1 MNLFRQFIE
10 WFKRDELKRIAELE
24 SQLFNA
30 YLRCSELEKTTEETQ
45 RRVDDEQLER
55 ARENERFSR
64 KEGELLD
71 KIDGLYTELAN
82 KELEIMT
89 IQQDTEARVLDA
101 EVRVLDAENEVNN
114 TRTNVE
120 NFKALMDKMGRNTTE
135 RVAQLRK
142 QMFAKDKLHEKEI
155 ENLGREMED
164 LKDTYEAHIDNL
176 KDVYEL
182 QIQDLFS
189 QLERREELADVGM
202 IQDMAELFFELED
215 SEAYKQ
221 AISDCIK
228 YQEDLVVKGEA
239 CKCFTQW
246 TVEGSRAKGER
257 QTKDNIKLALKLFN
271 LETNETIY
279 KINSRSNL
287 EAVYVKIERSFN
299 AINRMNKVQ
308 DIHLQEI
315 YLESKKRLAK
325 LVYEQTMKVKQEK
338 EIEAQR
344 KAQLKEQ
351 ELLEKEINKEKEK
364 LMKEQQQYLKE
375 IARLAKQKNQTDELL
390 ARIAELEAKVAEMEE
405 ECEGLDQYANIR
417 TKAGWVYVISQ
428 PDSKDVKIGVTRRL
442 DPHERIRELGSASVP
457 FKFNTHATVFS
468 EDAFSLEGQLH
479 KHFDSQRVNKANL
492 HKEFFTVSVEEV
504 AQYIHDNVDSSVEF
518 NFNPYNEEYEETLR
532 LNKLDK

>member
-1 MNLFRQFIE
+1 MFRWFID
-10 WFKRDELKRIAELE
+10 WFKRNELKRIAEL
-24 SQLFNA
+24 Q
-30 YLRCSELEKTTEETQ
+30 
-45 RRVDDEQLER
+45 EQLYNANLQSDELKR
-55 ARENERFSR
+55 KLEANMSEEQLRHMRENERLLKR
-64 KEGELLD
+64 EEELLST
-71 KIDGLYTELAN
+71 IDELYTDIAS
-82 KELEIMT
+82 KDLE
-89 IQQDTEARVLDA
+89 VLKA
-101 EVRVLDAENEVNN
+101 QEVKDNMD
-114 TRTNVE
+114 
-120 NFKALMDKMGRNTTE
+120 NFKVLMDKMGRNATE

-142 QMFAKDKLHEKEI
+142 QLFAQDKRHKKEI
-155 ENLGREMED
+155 ENI
-164 LKDTYEAHIDNL
+164 KY
-176 KDVYEL
+176 VYDL

-189 QLERREELADVGM
+189 QLERQEELADVGM
-202 IQDMAELFFELED
+202 TQDIAKLFFELED

-228 YQEDLVVKGEA
+228 YQGDLVVKGEA

-279 KINSRSNL
+279 KINGRSNL
-287 EAVYVKIERSFN
+287 EAVYAKIERSFN

-344 KAQLKEQ
+344 KAQLREQ
-351 ELLEKEINKEKEK
+351 EALEKEINKEKEK

-405 ECEGLDQYANIR
+405 ECEGLDQYAHVR
-417 TKAGWVYVISQ
+417 TRAGWVYVISQ

-442 DPHERIRELGSASVP
+442 SPEERIKELGSASVP
-457 FKFNTHATVFS
+457 FKFNTHATIFS

-479 KHFDSQRVNKANL
+479 KHFDSLRVNKANL